1 MEDAH
6 FVAHSGA
13 NPVNGRVATKL
24 RAITT
29 SKGVRER
36 HRVEEIARSVL
47 MIWACSF
54 ASATPTPAMIH
65 VVMKIKLGLEMTRW
79 MTWMPNAWNSAANNQ
94 TSIQ

>member
-36 HRVEEIARSVL
+36 HRSRRL
-47 MIWACSF
+47 
-54 ASATPTPAMIH
+54 
-65 VVMKIKLGLEMTRW
+65 LE
-79 MTWMPNAWNSAANNQ
+79 AY
-94 TSIQ
+94 